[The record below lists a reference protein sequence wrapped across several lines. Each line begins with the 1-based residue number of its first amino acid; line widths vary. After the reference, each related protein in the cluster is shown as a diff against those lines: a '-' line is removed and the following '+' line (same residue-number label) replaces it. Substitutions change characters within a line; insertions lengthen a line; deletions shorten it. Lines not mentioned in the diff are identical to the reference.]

1 MEKLAIFDVDFT
13 ITNKETLLEFFKFM
27 LKKDK
32 KNIKYLL
39 RVIISGIL
47 YGIKV
52 YDDSFE
58 GDKLYIVLTSDT
70 GLCAG
75 YNNNVVMYL
84 NNLVKNYYDE
94 RLTNIFYKDAIDK
107 IKELKQKGYKI
118 YLISASPE
126 FYLKEFYAIKEVD
139 MIIGTRF
146 HFNDGKFARK
156 MLGANCKGEE
166 KVKRLMSVLKEK
178 NIRVDFK
185 NSLMFSD
192 SLSDTPLLDLVG
204 NGYLINYKKNHEKY
218 KILKWK

>member
-52 YDDSFE
+52 YDEKRVKECFLKFIDGIDE
-58 GDKLYIVLTSDT
+58 KD
-70 GLCAG
+70 
-75 YNNNVVMYL
+75 L

-146 HFNDGKFARK
+146 HFNDGKFVRK

>member
-39 RVIISGIL
+39 RVIVSGIL

-52 YDDSFE
+52 YDEKRVKECFLKFIDGINE
-58 GDKLYIVLTSDT
+58 KD
-70 GLCAG
+70 
-75 YNNNVVMYL
+75 L

-185 NSLMFSD
+185 NSLMFSY